1 MQALPKFSSG
11 FPLFQ
16 MMIPVLGWLLMTG
29 IMPVAVMG
37 QGISTDTVTIS
48 LQQAE
53 MQFVKNNLQL
63 LAQKYNVDA
72 TQALILQ
79 AKLYPNPNIG
89 LNQGAY
95 NTQTRK
101 WFEQDYAN
109 GEQAYQVSQLIV
121 LSRKIHKQVNMAE
134 TNYKLAQDNLLD
146 LLRSLKYALRS
157 SWYTIYFLQQT
168 ARVYD
173 EEIHG
178 LQMIVNAYD
187 KVKNMGYVSAADVAM
202 IQAQLYSLQNEYQSL
217 LDNIN
222 DQESQLR
229 LLLQDSTNVYI
240 QPVIAAEIV
249 RTDPSRIP
257 LKTLMDSAVLN
268 RTDMMISRDNLTLSQ
283 QNFTLQKAMAVPD
296 LTAGVSMDRH
306 GGYVPNY
313 SSISLN
319 MDIPLF
325 NRNQGNI
332 KNAQI
337 MVEDNK
343 TQLLLNQK
351 TVEEQVARAWQKAMD
366 AERLYKG
373 IDSSFAG
380 NFKTLAQ
387 EMMKNYMKRNVNL
400 ITFLTFY
407 DSYKQNIVQLNGIFL
422 NKAIDL
428 ENINYVTGTD
438 FYDR

>member
-187 KVKNMGYVSAADVAM
+187 KVKNMDM
-202 IQAQLYSLQNEYQSL
+202 F
-217 LDNIN
+217 
-222 DQESQLR
+222 LR
-229 LLLQDSTNVYI
+229 L
-240 QPVIAAEIV
+240 
-249 RTDPSRIP
+249 
-257 LKTLMDSAVLN
+257 M
-268 RTDMMISRDNLTLSQ
+268 
-283 QNFTLQKAMAVPD
+283 
-296 LTAGVSMDRH
+296 
-306 GGYVPNY
+306 
-313 SSISLN
+313 
-319 MDIPLF
+319 
-325 NRNQGNI
+325 
-332 KNAQI
+332 
-337 MVEDNK
+337 
-343 TQLLLNQK
+343 
-351 TVEEQVARAWQKAMD
+351 WQ
-366 AERLYKG
+366 
-373 IDSSFAG
+373 
-380 NFKTLAQ
+380 
-387 EMMKNYMKRNVNL
+387 
-400 ITFLTFY
+400 
-407 DSYKQNIVQLNGIFL
+407 
-422 NKAIDL
+422 
-428 ENINYVTGTD
+428 
-438 FYDR
+438 

>member
-1 MQALPKFSSG
+1 
-11 FPLFQ
+11 
-16 MMIPVLGWLLMTG
+16 
-29 IMPVAVMG
+29 
-37 QGISTDTVTIS
+37 
-48 LQQAE
+48 
-53 MQFVKNNLQL
+53 
-63 LAQKYNVDA
+63 
-72 TQALILQ
+72 
-79 AKLYPNPNIG
+79 
-89 LNQGAY
+89 
-95 NTQTRK
+95 
-101 WFEQDYAN
+101 
-109 GEQAYQVSQLIV
+109 
-121 LSRKIHKQVNMAE
+121 
-134 TNYKLAQDNLLD
+134 
-146 LLRSLKYALRS
+146 
-157 SWYTIYFLQQT
+157 
-168 ARVYD
+168 
-173 EEIHG
+173 
-178 LQMIVNAYD
+178 
-187 KVKNMGYVSAADVAM
+187 M